1 MVDIYLRFGS
11 KDWLDATYDAAF
23 LLDVAQAFCSKAEI
37 NANPDSCLK
46 RKFPTTGFHMVA

>member
-23 LLDVAQAFCSKAEI
+23 LLDVAQAFCSKAET
-37 NANPDSCLK
+37 NANPDSCRK